1 MKILLQFNMEQLDG
15 ASVPSPI
22 DHTGDIFWL
31 DRGAKEMAKYAD
43 MGVDTW
49 LFPPQIKG
57 ASMGGG
63 YDPYNHYDLGNLSP
77 CRFGSRELYQR
88 AAAIA
93 VACGMEPMIDFVGW
107 HMQGGSDDGYTFS
120 RYKSATGSPGRF
132 PKDRTCFNGPHSKG
146 DWPADPS
153 GDFAFEFGRK
163 LAYLNGYLGDGSG
176 ANRRGYV
183 QRNMADA
190 LRWHLDAIGSRRM
203 RVDNGKSMC
212 PQVMGF
218 LLSKLPQDMYS
229 CMEFYDADNGKIKN
243 TIFNTDIRGRMS
255 AFDFAFFFILR
266 DICNNASGESMTRL
280 RGSGLHRD
288 VPMNATTWTES
299 HDTDSNGTGIKFNK
313 EFGMAIACA
322 SEGAYCAYY
331 KDLTPDGGYGL
342 ERLSVPNTFWCRYM
356 FANGPTIDRYYDDQ
370 IACWERPGAGGYPG
384 MVAMFN
390 REPFYA
396 NTRSVTIPTTR
407 PNTVWHDYGGN
418 MDSLVRTDANGVG
431 TFSVRSGPRR
441 GKTPNSGPGW
451 AFWAPD
457 GHQGQKIQQAGRPV
471 TQRMQAAEDL
481 DIAPATP
488 NRFPRHAYLV
498 RRKQAHPS
506 EQDRGRRSTVFRSGR
521 IGQRHHSPRQLG
533 RRNKAKGLAQH
544 HSFQHEC
551 SNRLHRGLH
560 LHGTTGTL
568 TKHQRR
574 KTMARYSVMTEVQI
588 RDRAYQ
594 IYESRGRVEGFA
606 HEDWIMAEAEILAK
620 DLADLAEGESC
631 EADKADKPEDKP
643 EEKDPEEK

>member
-1 MKILLQFNMEQLDG
+1 MKICLQFNLEQLNG

-49 LFPPQIKG
+49 LFPPQVKG

-120 RYKSATGSPGRF
+120 RYKSATGAPCRF

-163 LAYLNGYLGDGSG
+163 LAYLNGYLGDGRG
-176 ANRRGYV
+176 ANKRGYV

-288 VPMNATTWTES
+288 VPMNAATWTES

-457 GHQGQKIQQAGRPV
+457 GHQGQTIQQVGHPV

-481 DIAPATP
+481 DIPPATP
-488 NRFPRHAYLV
+488 SGSHVMRIWCDAHTPIHLNKTEGDGVRFSVRDESGNDILPRGNWAGETKQKGWHSITAFSMSAPTAY
-498 RRKQAHPS
+498 
-506 EQDRGRRSTVFRSGR
+506 TVDCAYMA
-521 IGQRHHSPRQLG
+521 P
-533 RRNKAKGLAQH
+533 
-544 HSFQHEC
+544 
-551 SNRLHRGLH
+551 RGL
-560 LHGTTGTL
+560 
-568 TKHQRR
+568 
-574 KTMARYSVMTEVQI
+574 
-588 RDRAYQ
+588 
-594 IYESRGRVEGFA
+594 
-606 HEDWIMAEAEILAK
+606 
-620 DLADLAEGESC
+620 
-631 EADKADKPEDKP
+631 
-643 EEKDPEEK
+643 